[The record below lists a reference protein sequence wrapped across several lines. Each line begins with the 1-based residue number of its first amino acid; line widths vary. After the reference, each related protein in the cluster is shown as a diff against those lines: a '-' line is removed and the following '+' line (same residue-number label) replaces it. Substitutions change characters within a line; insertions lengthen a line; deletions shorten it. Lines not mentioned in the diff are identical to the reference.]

1 MPYTLND
8 KLKDLKPYDPI
19 SGDYSIRLDANESF
33 LELPIELLEKAQ
45 YAMADIA
52 FNRYPDPNATE
63 LCESFGAYYGIDP
76 ALVTAGNGSDEWLFI
91 IASSFLMRGDK
102 ILTVEPDFS
111 MYRFYG
117 FLAEAESVVYQ
128 KKEDLTID
136 VDALIAAVNESGAK
150 VVLFSNPCNPTSLGL
165 RREEVRKLITSVS
178 ALVVLDEAYM
188 DFWDQSL
195 LHDAPALSNLI
206 VLRTL
211 SKAWGA
217 AGLRL
222 GFAVSSP
229 GLISALNAARSP
241 YNVGTPAQIL
251 GRILLEQGESR
262 GAFLAEQARKLEGQL
277 KLLLPQARVFPTHT
291 NFVYLETQDAAQ
303 IYEYLKEQGI
313 IIRLFGQNALR
324 ITASVDE
331 ELGALYAALE
341 QMKEASK

>member
-1 MPYTLND
+1 MNLLPEKLRNMTPYAPSAGT
-8 KLKDLKPYDPI
+8 YAV
-19 SGDYSIRLDANESF
+19 RLDANESPFDLPASAKEKF
-33 LELPIELLEKAQ
+33 LQELFAAPL
-45 YAMADIA
+45 
-52 FNRYPDPNATE
+52 NRYPDASAAA
-63 LCESFGAYYGIDP
+63 LCAAFGARYGIEP
-76 ALVTAGNGSDEWLFI
+76 GFIMAGNGSDELI
-91 IASSFLMRGDK
+91 GLLLSSFLAKGDT
-102 ILTVEPDFS
+102 LLLASPDFS
-111 MYRFYG
+111 MYRFYAELSEVG
-117 FLAEAESVVYQ
+117 LASCSRGAEFGAGAL
-128 KKEDLTID
+128 E
-136 VDALIAAVNESGAK
+136 DALAQSGARA
-150 VVLFSNPCNPTSLGL
+150 VIFSNPCNPTGSGISRAELL
-165 RREEVRKLITSVS
+165 PLIQKREDVLF
-178 ALVVLDEAYM
+178 LVDEAYM
-188 DFWDQSL
+188 DFWEQSL

>member
-1 MPYTLND
+1 MNLLPEKLRNMTPYAPSAGT
-8 KLKDLKPYDPI
+8 YAV
-19 SGDYSIRLDANESF
+19 RLDANESPF
-33 LELPIELLEKAQ
+33 DLTASIKEKFSQELFAAPL
-45 YAMADIA
+45 
-52 FNRYPDPNATE
+52 NRYPDASAAA
-63 LCESFGAYYGIDP
+63 LCAAFGARYGIEP
-76 ALVTAGNGSDEWLFI
+76 GLIMAGNGSDELI
-91 IASSFLMRGDK
+91 GLLLSSFLAKGDT
-102 ILTVEPDFS
+102 LLLASPDFS
-111 MYRFYG
+111 MYRFYAELSEVG
-117 FLAEAESVVYQ
+117 LASCSRGAEFGAGAL
-128 KKEDLTID
+128 E
-136 VDALIAAVNESGAK
+136 DALAQSGARA
-150 VVLFSNPCNPTSLGL
+150 VIFSNPCNPTGSGISRAELL
-165 RREEVRKLITSVS
+165 PLIQKREDVLF
-178 ALVVLDEAYM
+178 LVDEAYM
-188 DFWDQSL
+188 DFWEQSL

-251 GRILLEQGESR
+251 GRILLEQEGSR
-262 GAFLAEQARKLEGQL
+262 GAFLAEQARKLERQL

>member
-1 MPYTLND
+1 MNLLPEKLRNMTPYAPSTGT
-8 KLKDLKPYDPI
+8 YAV
-19 SGDYSIRLDANESF
+19 RLDANESPFDLPASAKEKF
-33 LELPIELLEKAQ
+33 LQELFAAPL
-45 YAMADIA
+45 
-52 FNRYPDPNATE
+52 NRYPDAGAAA
-63 LCESFGAYYGIDP
+63 LCAAFGARYGIEP
-76 ALVTAGNGSDEWLFI
+76 GFIMAGNGSDELI
-91 IASSFLMRGDK
+91 GLLLSSFLAKGDT
-102 ILTVEPDFS
+102 LLLASPDFS
-111 MYRFYG
+111 MYRFYAELSEIN
-117 FLAEAESVVYQ
+117 LASCSRGAEFGAGAL
-128 KKEDLTID
+128 E
-136 VDALIAAVNESGAK
+136 DALAQSGARA
-150 VVLFSNPCNPTSLGL
+150 VIFSNPCNPTGSGISRAELL
-165 RREEVRKLITSVS
+165 PLIQKREDVLF
-178 ALVVLDEAYM
+178 LVDEAYM

-303 IYEYLKEQGI
+303 IYEYLKKQGI